1 MEEPRTAIVVPAFNE
16 ESTIASQ
23 VSALAEIGD
32 VIVVNDGSTDR
43 TQKICQDIGCRVIN
57 FKSNVGYDLA
67 IEVGIKSCLNYDFVI
82 TTDAD
87 GEIPI
92 ASVVEAKEKLYAG
105 AECVLGIRDSFPRF
119 AEKLVNSFVW
129 KRFRVKDIFCGL
141 KGYKIDEISSDFS
154 LLGSV
159 GSGLAIAMLR
169 EKKRISTVS
178 VRIKPRNGESRF
190 GRNDLKTNFRIL
202 RVLTHV

>member
-1 MEEPRTAIVVPAFNE
+1 ML
-16 ESTIASQ
+16 TIR
-23 VSALAEIGD
+23 
-32 VIVVNDGSTDR
+32 STDR

-57 FKSNVGYDLA
+57 FKNNFGYDLA

-119 AEKLVNSFVW
+119 FEKLVNSFVW
-129 KRFRVKDIFCGL
+129 KGFV
-141 KGYKIDEISSDFS
+141 
-154 LLGSV
+154 
-159 GSGLAIAMLR
+159 
-169 EKKRISTVS
+169 
-178 VRIKPRNGESRF
+178 
-190 GRNDLKTNFRIL
+190 LKTYFVALKVIKLMRLALISL
-202 RVLTHV
+202 F